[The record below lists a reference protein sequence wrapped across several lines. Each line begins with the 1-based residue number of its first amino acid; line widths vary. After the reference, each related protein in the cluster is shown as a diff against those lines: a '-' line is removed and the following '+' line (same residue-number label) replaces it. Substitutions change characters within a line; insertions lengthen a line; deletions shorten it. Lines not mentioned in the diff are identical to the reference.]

1 MSTRML
7 IDARH
12 PEETR
17 VAVLKGNRIEEF
29 DFDSADHKQIKGN
42 IYLAKVTRVEPSLQA
57 AFVDFGGNRHGFLAF
72 SEIHPD
78 YYQIPKEDREALL
91 AEEAAHAEEEAAL
104 RASEDDD
111 DETRGGES
119 SRDYGDDDYADEDG
133 VTEIDTSEKDH
144 VSTIEDGHVDNDFDE
159 EADDDGAHDGGR
171 DDGRADDGDDDGD
184 REDEAADGNRRGRGR
199 DRGGDRGRG
208 GRRQGRSGQ
217 APARAQADELRA
229 KRMEL
234 RRRYKIQDVIH
245 RRQVLLVQ
253 VVKEERGNK
262 GAALTTYLSLA
273 GRYCVLM
280 PNSSHGGGI
289 SRKISSVTDRKRL
302 KSIISEMDLPKS
314 MGCIVRT
321 AGLSRTK
328 VEIKRDFDYLARL
341 WDEIRE
347 TTLGSSA
354 PALIHSDSDL
364 IKRAIRDIYNKEI
377 EEVVVEGEAGFRAAR
392 DFMKLLMPSH
402 ARRVKAYIDP
412 VPLFQRYGAE
422 DQLTAMYDPVVQLK
436 SGGYIVIN
444 PTEALVSI
452 DINSGR
458 STKEHGIEATA
469 VNTNLEA
476 ARERARQ
483 LRLRDMA
490 GLVVIDFIDME
501 YGSNVRKV
509 EKAMKDALKNDRAR
523 IQVGRIS
530 SFGLMEMSRQR
541 LRTGVL
547 EATTRSCPHCDGTG
561 LVRTAASAGLSALR
575 MIEDEAAKGKGTT
588 ITLFASQEAAIY
600 VLNTKRADLAEIEER
615 YGVTVE
621 VIPEGENE
629 GAKMRVASSG
639 PRNEFVPRFEAIT
652 FAEEEEDDLPYE
664 EEDEEEGEETAAEEQ
679 SRRER
684 GDDGDG
690 EGGSGRRKRR
700 KRRRGRREDGREDGS
715 TEPRA
720 ETEGATS
727 AEDYDGEEG
736 DAYEGDGDEGD
747 EDRADQPRQTGDEV
761 VEGEAPRKRRRR
773 GRRRRGGRNRE
784 EGGEG
789 FGDNQNEDGLNEDGS
804 YAESD
809 SDGDSDGDSDAGDS
823 AEPALPEAEEP
834 APKPRSRRRKKPA
847 DADDIAVVADE
858 TPVAVE
864 ASAEGE
870 AEAEAPKKRA
880 RRKKAEPAA
889 ETEGEAREIEAA
901 AEPVAEKPKRTR
913 RKKAE
918 ATDVP
923 AEAAVNAEAPEA
935 AAVTALAEAT
945 EPAAAPE
952 PAAPEAWAEEPAPV
966 ATMEPAP
973 VAEPGPA
980 PAPASEEAPAPR
992 RSGWWQ
998 RTFGE

>member
-1 MSTRML
+1 MTTRML

-12 PEETR
+12 QEETR

-29 DFDSADHKQIKGN
+29 DFESADHKQIKGN

-104 RASEDDD
+104 RAAEDA
-111 DETRGGES
+111 
-119 SRDYGDDDYADEDG
+119 DYEDG
-133 VTEIDTSEKDH
+133 AEGDLGDEEAYENGGITEIDTSDE
-144 VSTIEDGHVDNDFDE
+144 VATLEDGHVENGFDHAGEEAEEAEIEGDE
-159 EADDDGAHDGGR
+159 EASEGE
-171 DDGRADDGDDDGD
+171 DGDEEG
-184 REDEAADGNRRGRGR
+184 RGQGRGHGRRRQGGRGRGR
-199 DRGGDRGRG
+199 
-208 GRRQGRSGQ
+208 
-217 APARAQADELRA
+217 AKEADELRA
-229 KRMEL
+229 KRMAL
-234 RRRYKIQDVIH
+234 RRRYKIQDVIQ

-289 SRKISSVTDRKRL
+289 SRKISSASDRKRL
-302 KSIISEMDLPKS
+302 KTIIGELGLPKS

-347 TTLGSSA
+347 NTLGSSA

-364 IKRAIRDIYNKEI
+364 IKRAIRDIYNKDI
-377 EEVVVEGEAGFRAAR
+377 EDVVVEGEGGYRAAK

-402 ARRVKAYIDP
+402 SRRVKQYADP

-469 VNTNLEA
+469 FNTNLEA
-476 ARERARQ
+476 AREIARQ

-547 EATTRSCPHCDGTG
+547 EATTRSCPHCDGSG
-561 LVRTAASAGLSALR
+561 LVRTAGSAGLSALR
-575 MIEDEAAKGKGTT
+575 LIEDEAAKGKGS
-588 ITLFASQEAAIY
+588 IISLYASQEAAIY
-600 VLNTKRADLAEIEER
+600 VLNAKRDDLTEIEAR
-615 YGVTVE
+615 YGVRVE
-621 VIPEGENE
+621 VVPEGENE

-639 PRNEFVPRFEAIT
+639 PRPEFAPKFEPIV
-652 FAEEEEDDLPYE
+652 F
-664 EEDEEEGEETAAEEQ
+664 EEDEEDDFIEEDDAEEETEDRGE
-679 SRRER
+679 REDR
-684 GDDGDG
+684 GDG
-690 EGGSGRRKRR
+690 EGRGRGRR
-700 KRRRGRREDGREDGS
+700 KRRRGRGRDRQDEGSSEAREGDDAEDEGADADGDAEFEGEEGREDSRDDVREDG
-715 TEPRA
+715 
-720 ETEGATS
+720 EG
-727 AEDYDGEEG
+727 
-736 DAYEGDGDEGD
+736 
-747 EDRADQPRQTGDEV
+747 
-761 VEGEAPRKRRRR
+761 PRKRRRR
-773 GRRRRGGRNRE
+773 GRRRRGGRNRQE
-784 EGGEG
+784 EGDTEQSGEP
-789 FGDNQNEDGLNEDGS
+789 
-804 YAESD
+804 
-809 SDGDSDGDSDAGDS
+809 SDGGEPE
-823 AEPALPEAEEP
+823 AETEQAPVAAEEP
-834 APKPRSRRRKKPA
+834 APAPEAAPAKRTRRRK
-847 DADDIAVVADE
+847 
-858 TPVAVE
+858 PVATEAAEEAIAAAAEPTPAAAEEAPAKPKRTRKKKVE
-864 ASAEGE
+864 AEVE
-870 AEAEAPKKRA
+870 APAEAP
-880 RRKKAEPAA
+880 AEPAA
-889 ETEGEAREIEAA
+889 AELPAEEAPA
-901 AEPVAEKPKRTR
+901 KPKRTR
-913 RKKAE
+913 RKKA
-918 ATDVP
+918 DV
-923 AEAAVNAEAPEA
+923 APEA
-935 AAVTALAEAT
+935 EAEPEVVAQVGAAPVQSAETAEA
-945 EPAAAPE
+945 ESGE
-952 PAAPEAWAEEPAPV
+952 
-966 ATMEPAP
+966 
-973 VAEPGPA
+973 
-980 PAPASEEAPAPR
+980 PR
-992 RSGWWQ
+992 RGGWWQ
-998 RTFGE
+998 RTFGN